1 MKSFRSTITTAS
13 AILAVI
19 FTLEAGSSTLF
30 ASASQPDSN
39 VSSSHITATTS
50 VPITSRADIVYNKF
64 LYIVKQPNKLIEANA
79 FLKAHI
85 YEVNSYQA
93 SMMALRLENAQAAAL
108 PAWETDTF
116 FTNSVQEQIARIYKD
131 GDDFPKLI
139 TRTKDSTLRKL
150 FQGSLDRG
158 YKIETAEGTFFPVI
172 DYEGYKKYRPYV
184 TKDIKSYIDIMA
196 VESANPPS
204 KDAAL
209 MISWKDVTSR
219 ALTQEA
225 YVTSF
230 PNSNRTK
237 QVNNL
242 YEQYVMNTVYGQ
254 NNTPLFDY
262 ETKIMDPDARK
273 SYETLLAESDPTN
286 STLLKKLQAFMDVLH
301 ENDYKLNATVEKYRK
316 VNFPIE

>member
-1 MKSFRSTITTAS
+1 MMKHIRSTITTAS

-30 ASASQPDSN
+30 ASASQPNSN
-39 VSSSHITATTS
+39 GSSS
-50 VPITSRADIVYNKF
+50 PITVTTTNPNRANIVYNKF
-64 LYIVKQPNKLIEANA
+64 LYIVKQPNKLVEANA

-85 YEVNSYQA
+85 YEVTSYQA
-93 SMMALRLENAQAAAL
+93 SMMTLRLENAQAAAL

-116 FTNSVQEQIARIYKD
+116 FTNSVQQQIAKIYKD
-131 GDDFPKLI
+131 GDDFSKLI

-150 FQGSLDRG
+150 FQASLDRG

-172 DYEGYKKYRPYV
+172 DYEGYKKYHPYV

-204 KDAAL
+204 KDAGL
-209 MISWKDVTSR
+209 MISWKEVTSR

-225 YVTSF
+225 YVASF

-242 YEQYVMNTVYGQ
+242 YKQYVMNTIYGQ

-262 ETKIMDPDARK
+262 ESNIMDSDARK
-273 SYETLLAESDPTN
+273 SYETLLAESDPTD
-286 STLLKKLQAFMDVLH
+286 SALLKKLQAFMDVLH
-301 ENDYKLNATVEKYRK
+301 QNEYKLNTTVENYRK